1 MAFDMYRAATSVYIK
16 LEKYTDAATILLKWA
31 LAADKSNAAHSQC
44 KEQSAKFR
52 TMRVKQDYIHTM
64 SKRGGYARFAHIME
78 K

>member
-44 KEQSAKFR
+44 KKELEECPLEYLNTSDIAKDAISIVVFGKEE
-52 TMRVKQDYIHTM
+52 V
-64 SKRGGYARFAHIME
+64 GC
-78 K
+78 